1 MLTYFSGLYM
11 ENYFRNGDKM
21 QIGNPEAKAQNKKKR
36 TSDSQDPAENTGVK
50 ANKKK
55 KMKKSANTTEKPLEE
70 NKETEDEKFV

>member
-1 MLTYFSGLYM
+1 M

-21 QIGNPEAKAQNKKKR
+21 QIGNPEAKAQSKKKR
-36 TSDSQDPAENTGVK
+36 PSDSQDPAEITGGVK

-70 NKETEDEKFV
+70 NKEAEDEKFV